1 MKVRDFIN
9 LLRIEAKVEMREGNN
24 FLCLTKTDCEGM
36 MPYLDKEINN
46 WFVSSNGWSIV
57 IDLEEEE

>member
-9 LLRIEAKVEMREGNN
+9 LLRIEAKVEMRKGNN

-36 MPYLDKEINN
+36 TPYLDKEINN
-46 WFVSSNGWSIV
+46 LFVSKDCCSIV